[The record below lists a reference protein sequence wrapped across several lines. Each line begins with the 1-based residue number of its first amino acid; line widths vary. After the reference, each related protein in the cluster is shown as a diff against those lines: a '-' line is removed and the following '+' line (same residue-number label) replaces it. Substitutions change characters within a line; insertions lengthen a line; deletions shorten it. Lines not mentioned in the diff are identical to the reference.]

1 MNMDAK
7 TKAGILRSLEIALD
21 SVQDDLLG
29 DAEEPLMEAL
39 KIIEQESP
47 ANLGEDE
54 TDFDYRDQNETFVVK
69 YPDGSLL
76 RYGGKAYPE
85 ADVRMFASRKDAQE
99 WSDKSDLRCVVLTAA
114 KAGAEVAETPNRE
127 HVQRRS
133 EGDAMLN
140 RLFHRF
146 AVSAI
151 RWLIR
156 NDEIDVQVSWSPDLL
171 LELAASRGI
180 CPFRTGVEAVVE
192 NHCDV
197 LLHINMK

>member
-1 MNMDAK
+1 
-7 TKAGILRSLEIALD
+7 
-21 SVQDDLLG
+21 
-29 DAEEPLMEAL
+29 
-39 KIIEQESP
+39 
-47 ANLGEDE
+47 
-54 TDFDYRDQNETFVVK
+54 
-69 YPDGSLL
+69 
-76 RYGGKAYPE
+76 
-85 ADVRMFASRKDAQE
+85 MFASRKDAQE

-180 CPFRTGVEAVVE
+180 CPFRTGCRSGCREPLRRAASHQHEVRKGSAAVV
-192 NHCDV
+192 
-197 LLHINMK
+197 